1 MTRLVFDMEQV
12 AGLAAHARGAPARRM
27 TIDQRIRI
35 YGEENADVVQPGE
48 EFRAPPCLWLVKD
61 EGIYL
66 MSPGFDP
73 DAPRRPGER
82 APLAYAVGF
91 DPKRQDRLDVWERA
105 RDAVGGDDFS
115 DEIPLEWVDA
125 AIASRA
131 PQFVIDFRTG
141 RPRARPPDREPPV
154 A

>member
-1 MTRLVFDMEQV
+1 MTRLVFNMEQV
-12 AGLAAHARGAPARRM
+12 AGLAAHARNAPARRM
-27 TIDQRIRI
+27 TIDQRIRL
-35 YGEENADVVQPGE
+35 YGEENADIVQPGE

-73 DAPRRPGER
+73 ETPRRPGDR
-82 APLAYAVGF
+82 APVAYAVGF
-91 DPKRQDRLDVWERA
+91 DPKREDRLDVWERA

-125 AIASRA
+125 AVASRA
-131 PQFVIDFRTG
+131 PEFVIEFTAESLELVLPPRG
-141 RPRARPPDREPPV
+141 RP
-154 A
+154 

>member
-12 AGLAAHARGAPARRM
+12 AGLAAHSRNAPARRM

-35 YGEENADVVQPGE
+35 YGEENADIVQPGE

-73 DAPRRPGER
+73 DAPRSPGER
-82 APLAYAVGF
+82 APVAYAVGF
-91 DPKRQDRLDVWERA
+91 DPKRQDRLVVWERA
-105 RDAVGGDDFS
+105 RDAVGGDDFC

-125 AIASRA
+125 AVASRA
-131 PQFVIDFRTG
+131 PQFVIDFEADALELVLPARD
-141 RPRARPPDREPPV
+141 RP
-154 A
+154 